1 MTHEIRLVRLLTR
14 QLYKEIE
21 SQPSW
26 HSPFQLPKEAADE
39 LNFWLENITERNGFT
54 FKPRPTT
61 TKVVFTDTSSTGY
74 GGFIARRLSE
84 TLCVGKFNETEMSTG
99 STERELAAVDYVLKS
114 FGPLLSNESV
124 QFWCIT
130 YSLCR
135 KFKDAFTKNRHTN
148 IWTLYKI

>member
-61 TKVVFTDTSSTGY
+61 TKVVFTDASSTGY
-74 GGFIARRLSE
+74 GGFIAQRLSE
-84 TLCVGKFNETEMSTG
+84 TLCVGKFNETDVHRVNRTRTSSSGLRPQKFRST
-99 STERELAAVDYVLKS
+99 SIKRKRTILVHHV
-114 FGPLLSNESV
+114 F
-124 QFWCIT
+124 
-130 YSLCR
+130 SL
-135 KFKDAFTKNRHTN
+135 
-148 IWTLYKI
+148 